1 MLHVRFCSLF
11 LYIVFPLLLV
21 VSVLGIV
28 DGVVQAAAFLAFH
41 GLAGDEVAHVDH
53 VAQLAD
59 VLGGLHTFEEL
70 FRLFV
75 KQIQTGSDAFQAQVA
90 L

>member
-1 MLHVRFCSLF
+1 MPVAMNVYNLLSFLFPVGLVGVVR
-11 LYIVFPLLLV
+11 
-21 VSVLGIV
+21 IV
-28 DGVVQAAAFLAFH
+28 DGVVQAAAFLALH